1 MTPSMRLT
9 FLAALTLVPVAV
21 ALAQTPA
28 GAPTKS
34 ARPTPPKKRPVR
46 AAPVAAP
53 PQPATAAPE
62 SSAAPGP
69 VTAGTSVAEIAA
81 ERARLEQ
88 LRDTTEG
95 LIRLMVEE
103 GLLTRE
109 KAARL
114 LGGKPSADAR
124 PADSPAGAKADL
136 EPAPTPTGPDAVG
149 LEADASKVEDSFG
162 RSPRRKRGQ
171 TVRVPYVPETVKA
184 EIRDQIKQEV
194 LAQAK
199 SERWAEP
206 GALPEWLDRIAW
218 EGDLRLRF
226 QADRFEP
233 GNTPA
238 INYNA
243 IAGTNLQ
250 NTQSNEQLWRIRMR
264 LGMLARVTDTL
275 GIGVR
280 LATGNLQSPVTAN
293 QVMGN
298 GSAPYQFLI
307 DRAYFKWDPN
317 ERLSVTAGRIANPWF
332 WPTDLVWD
340 EDLNFEGA
348 ALSVKPGLSASTSA
362 FGTIGAFAI
371 ESGGRT
377 PTAPNASNKWLYG
390 AQAGVEWHGSSALRA
405 KLAGA
410 LFEYTDVEGRPNR
423 DPLAVNANDWTRPRF
438 RQKGNS
444 VVDLRFDQ
452 STQAVFSD
460 FGLAS
465 RFRVMNLS
473 GELDVGYLDPFHV
486 KVSGDFARNIGFNQS
501 EILAR
506 TGLLIEPKINAWQFR
521 VTVGSDVL
529 RARHDWQAFLGY
541 RYLERDAVLDGFADS
556 NFFLGGTDT
565 KGYTAGLLYGLD
577 RNVSLRFRYLSGSP
591 ISGPASG
598 TGADL
603 RLPLEI
609 DVLQVD
615 LSARF

>member
-1 MTPSMRLT
+1 MRLT
-9 FLAALTLVPVAV
+9 LVAALLALPVA
-21 ALAQTPA
+21 AASAQTPA
-28 GAPTKS
+28 GTTSKA
-34 ARPTPPKKRPVR
+34 ARGTPAKKRPAR
-46 AAPVAAP
+46 AAAPVVAP
-53 PQPATAAPE
+53 APATTAAETPVPAE
-62 SSAAPGP
+62 PVPAGPSATELA
-69 VTAGTSVAEIAA
+69 S
-81 ERARLEQ
+81 ERARLQQ

-103 GLLTRE
+103 GLITRE

-114 LGGKPSADAR
+114 LGGTAAPAAAPGAATAGASADAAA
-124 PADSPAGAKADL
+124 PAV
-136 EPAPTPTGPDAVG
+136 PDAGVA
-149 LEADASKVEDSFG
+149 EAGSAAGDVA
-162 RSPRRKRGQ
+162 PRRKRGQ
-171 TVRVPYVPETVKA
+171 SVRVPYVPETVKA

-206 GALPEWLDRIAW
+206 GALPEWLDRISW

-233 GNTPA
+233 DNTPA

-264 LGMLARVTDTL
+264 LGMLARVTDTI

-317 ERLSVTAGRIANPWF
+317 DRLSVTAGRIGNPWF

-348 ALSVKPGLSASTSA
+348 ALSVKPTLTASTSA
-362 FGTIGAFAI
+362 FGTVGAFAL

-390 AQAGVEWHGSSALRA
+390 AQAGVEWQGANALRA

-410 LFEYTDVEGRPNR
+410 LFEYSDVEGRPNR

-452 STQAVFSD
+452 STQAIFSD
-460 FGLAS
+460 YGLAS
-465 RFRVMNLS
+465 RFRVANLS

-486 KVSGDFARNIGFNQS
+486 RVSGDYARNIGFNQS

-506 TGLLIEPKINAWQFR
+506 TGLLIEPKINAWQLR
-521 VTVGSDVL
+521 LTVGSDAL
-529 RARHDWQAFLGY
+529 RARHDWQAFVGY
-541 RYLERDAVLDGFADS
+541 RYIERDAVLDAFADS

-565 KGYTAGLLYGLD
+565 KGYTAGLLYALD
-577 RNVSLRFRYLSGSP
+577 RNVNLRFRYLSGSP

-598 TGADL
+598 TGTDL

-615 LSARF
+615 LGARF

>member
-1 MTPSMRLT
+1 MRLT
-9 FLAALTLVPVAV
+9 LLAALTLMPVAA
-21 ALAQTPA
+21 ALAQTPS

-34 ARPTPPKKRPVR
+34 VRATPSKKRPVR
-46 AAPVAAP
+46 VPPAAVAPAP
-53 PQPATAAPE
+53 AATAPE
-62 SSAAPGP
+62 SSVAPEPVAAGP
-69 VTAGTSVAEIAA
+69 SAADIAA
-81 ERARLEQ
+81 ERARLQQ

-103 GLLTRE
+103 GLITRE

-114 LGGKPSADAR
+114 LSGTPAPEAPPASAPAPAKSEGEIASTPSTAAE
-124 PADSPAGAKADL
+124 AGASTADG
-136 EPAPTPTGPDAVG
+136 AAGV
-149 LEADASKVEDSFG
+149 
-162 RSPRRKRGQ
+162 SPRRKRGQ

-206 GALPEWLDRIAW
+206 GALPEWLDRISW

-233 GNTPA
+233 DNTPA

-243 IAGTNLQ
+243 IAGTNLL

-275 GIGVR
+275 GVGVR
-280 LATGNLQSPVTAN
+280 LVTGNLQSPVTAN

-317 ERLSVTAGRIANPWF
+317 ERLSMTAGRIANPWF

-348 ALSVKPGLSASTSA
+348 ALSVKPGISASTTA
-362 FGTIGAFAI
+362 FGTVGAFAI

-377 PTAPNASNKWLYG
+377 PTAPTASNKWLYG
-390 AQAGVEWHGSSALRA
+390 AQAGLEWQGASALRA
-405 KLAGA
+405 KVAGA
-410 LFEYTDVEGRPNR
+410 LFDYVDVEGRPNR

-452 STQAVFSD
+452 STQAVFTD

-465 RFRVMNLS
+465 RFRVVNFS

-486 KVSGDFARNIGFNQS
+486 KVSGDYARNIGFNQA

-506 TGLLIEPKINAWQFR
+506 TGLLIEPKINAWQLR

-529 RARHDWQAFLGY
+529 RARHDWQAFFGY
-541 RYLERDAVLDGFADS
+541 RYIERDAVLDGFADS
-556 NFFLGGTDT
+556 NFYLGGTDT

-615 LSARF
+615 LGARF